1 MNRGGNRGQGRGG
14 GEKRKP
20 NTPVG
25 GQYKDQ
31 RRGLNSDEM
40 EYDEEEEEWS
50 VVSYNRKSPQRQQP
64 NQPNQHQTDTTTQSD
79 VQSNQ
84 ERPTFA
90 SVAAQPSSSSMQNR
104 RSSTTSANYNPRKVL
119 QKMFVTPAPEGPM
132 RDEITIEVQTIN
144 GKPFKGTLTFHE
156 ALDGIYKR
164 CLELDNN
171 LLHGIRFRFSK
182 CPTIKYKL
190 KEQINIDELQR
201 IEYFEFYRNYTVKG
215 EPRHDTFGCK
225 INGIRTSSSQET
237 NVDSDQ
243 DPNVRWVKIEW
254 TEYAVQEKQILEW
267 LHMYGEEAS
276 ELSEDIHPNSD
287 SDADPVG
294 SGTYSIKM
302 RLKKEIPQ
310 LLPMWGKRIRI
321 YYRGVTKLC
330 PNCFGTHPRKNCR
343 SEKVSWIQ
351 YVLRFMESNPEVPPE
366 FYGKWW
372 KIVNEEFGEI
382 IPDEVNQIPIE
393 ETPQNDSVAEA
404 QRAPDASVPLPNQRP
419 QLPTNAGSNSTQTST
434 ERLSRIESEN
444 LADYLRIG
452 MSIKEAREAF
462 KKELEMAELKQKI
475 RDSKRSE
482 LRGQSRTTIGAT
494 YNNRGGGRGGLSFN

>member
-1 MNRGGNRGQGRGG
+1 MNRGGNRGQGQGRG

-64 NQPNQHQTDTTTQSD
+64 NQHQTVTTQSD

-104 RSSTTSANYNPRKVL
+104 RSSTASANYNPKKTLERI
-119 QKMFVTPAPEGPM
+119 FVTPAPEGAM

-144 GKPFKGTLTFHE
+144 GKPFKGSLTFHE
-156 ALDGIYKR
+156 ALDGIYKG
-164 CLELDNN
+164 CLELDTK

-182 CPTIKYKL
+182 CPVIKYKL

-201 IEYFEFYRNYTVKG
+201 IEYFEFFRHYTVKG
-215 EPRHDTFGCK
+215 EQRYDTFACK
-225 INGIRTSSSQET
+225 INGIRRG
-237 NVDSDQ
+237 DFQ
-243 DPNVRWVKIEW
+243 DPINETDPDPSTRWVKIEW
-254 TEYAVQEKQILEW
+254 TEYAVKEKDIVEW
-267 LHMYGEEAS
+267 LSLYGEPAS
-276 ELSEDIHPNSD
+276 ELTEEIHPNSD

-302 RLKKEIPQ
+302 RLSKEIPQ
-310 LLPMWGKRIRI
+310 LLLMCGKRIRV

-330 PNCFGTHPRKNCR
+330 PNCFGNHPRKNCR
-343 SEKVSWIQ
+343 SEKVSWIH
-351 YVLRFMESNPEVPPE
+351 YVLRFMENHPEVPPE

-372 KIVNEEFGEI
+372 KIINEEFGEI
-382 IPDEVNQIPIE
+382 VQEKENENSETQNAEEERENRSAGNSAPIM
-393 ETPQNDSVAEA
+393 
-404 QRAPDASVPLPNQRP
+404 
-419 QLPTNAGSNSTQTST
+419 TNSDNSTSQTARQDGR
-434 ERLSRIESEN
+434 ERLSREENDN

-452 MSIKEAREAF
+452 MSLKEAREAF
-462 KKELEMAELKQKI
+462 EKEIEMAELKQRI
-475 RDSKRSE
+475 RESKRDHQ
-482 LRGQSRTTIGAT
+482 RGMRGDGNRTTLGNTYGAG
-494 YNNRGGGRGGLSFN
+494 RGGRGGLSFN